1 MSDAATEKEKIRKS
15 MLKIRNSVPETELFE
30 RSKLVQNNVLNSSHF
45 ANSETLG
52 VYYPVGSEVRTEEII
67 QKALNLAKKVALP
80 IIDSDKMKFYQVNLR
95 HLQDNTLVT
104 GKFGLKEPVKKGAE
118 ITKIDLLIVP
128 GIAFDHEGA
137 RIGYGRGYFDRYIRG
152 AKVSFSLGLGYRF
165 QLISK
170 SLPQSDL
177 DQRINGLSTEDCVLY
192 F

>member
-1 MSDAATEKEKIRKS
+1 MSDPAAEKEKIRKS

-30 RSKLVQNNVLNSSHF
+30 RSKLVQYNVLNSSHF
-45 ANSETLG
+45 TNSETLG
-52 VYYPVGSEVRTEEII
+52 VYYPIGSEVRTEEII

-80 IIDSDKMKFYQVNLR
+80 IIDSDKMKFYQLNLR
-95 HLQDNTLVT
+95 HLEDNTLVT
-104 GKFGLKEPVKKGAE
+104 GRFGLKEPLKKGAE

-177 DQRINGLSTEDCVLY
+177 DERINGLSTEDCVLY